1 MSNSLKRR
9 LSLLLVDQ
17 GAVPVGINFIA
28 NGLISWLLN
37 RSATEIPLW
46 GGSSVGVDLLATS
59 LLLPFLICTLVSP
72 QIIKQ
77 MKTGKIQPLPRGQL
91 PIFSWYR
98 RPVWQRGL
106 VLSIL
111 GLIFAALP
119 VLWVLTIGQ
128 VGAIPAMSFVAFKAV
143 WAMLLAAFVS
153 PVVGWWGL
161 ANASEKMYQREEATQ
176 QKQKLRV

>member
-1 MSNSLKRR
+1 MELSKRHQR
-9 LSLLLVDQ
+9 FLLIDQ
-17 GAVPVGINFIA
+17 GAVPIGINFVA
-28 NGLISWLLN
+28 NGLICWLLN

-59 LLLPFLICTLVSP
+59 ILLPFLICTLVSP

-77 MKTGKIQPLPRGQL
+77 MKTGKVQPLPRGQV

-98 RPVWQRGL
+98 RPAWQRGL
-106 VLSIL
+106 VLSGV

-119 VLWVLTIGQ
+119 ILWALTIGQ
-128 VGAIPAMSFVAFKAV
+128 VDAIPAMSFIRFKAV
-143 WAMLLAAFVS
+143 WATLLATFVS

-161 ANASEKMYQREEATQ
+161 AAASEKIYQREEATQ
-176 QKQKLRV
+176 HVTSSL